1 MPNNIYENIIKEM
14 ESIDITMAILLCGCF
29 DRKTYKCNKK
39 TNITNLPPYD
49 IFYKIEN
56 TY

>member
-1 MPNNIYENIIKEM
+1 M
-14 ESIDITMAILLCGCF
+14 DILCGCLY
-29 DRKTYKCNKK
+29 RKRNKNNKK
-39 TNITNLPPYD
+39 NITNLPPYD